1 MVPASLVYA
10 LGSCLAA
17 FEASTPVRRLDAAK
31 YRRTASECQSAWH
44 PRFCFRVKATLLL
57 FGQSRSPRPTPQPGG
72 FEGPAPIRENLV
84 AHQLAVPHGPN
95 EGDLSVQGHAASP
108 GGGKRAADD
117 HDLVVGLNELPRATR
132 MPS

>member
-17 FEASTPVRRLDAAK
+17 FEASALVRRLDAAK

-72 FEGPAPIRENLV
+72 FEGPAPIREDLV
-84 AHQLAVPHGPN
+84 AHQLAV
-95 EGDLSVQGHAASP
+95 LQVQTKAI
-108 GGGKRAADD
+108 
-117 HDLVVGLNELPRATR
+117 
-132 MPS
+132 